1 MKKFSFSLDTVLDY
15 KGQVLES
22 KQNEHGKA
30 MAAQNEQE
38 KIIIK
43 LKSQYHTYKEEL
55 NEKRKQGLTVIE
67 AISYES
73 YMNHL
78 DSMIRIENEKLEDL
92 KEYQEQKRGE
102 VVEAKKETSTIEKLK
117 DKKKKEYDKIFLKKD
132 ELFIEE
138 FVSNSMASGKNWKT
152 S

>member
-15 KGQVLES
+15 KDQILES

-92 KEYQEQKRGE
+92 KEYQEQKRAE
-102 VVEAKKETSTIEKLK
+102 VVEAKKETATIEKLK
-117 DKKKKEYDKIFLKKD
+117 DKKRLEYDKMLLKKD

-138 FVSNSMASGKNWKT
+138 FVSNTMASGK
-152 S
+152 

>member
-43 LKSQYHTYKEEL
+43 LKPP
-55 NEKRKQGLTVIE
+55 
-67 AISYES
+67 
-73 YMNHL
+73 
-78 DSMIRIENEKLEDL
+78 
-92 KEYQEQKRGE
+92 
-102 VVEAKKETSTIEKLK
+102 
-117 DKKKKEYDKIFLKKD
+117 F
-132 ELFIEE
+132 
-138 FVSNSMASGKNWKT
+138 NSMRWL
-152 S
+152 

>member
-22 KQNEHGKA
+22 KQNEHGRA
-30 MAAQNEQE
+30 LAAQTQQE
-38 KIIIK
+38 KLITT
-43 LKSQYHTYKEEL
+43 LRSEYLSYKEEL

-138 FVSNSMASGKNWKT
+138 FVSNSMASGKN
-152 S
+152 

>member
-1 MKKFSFSLDTVLDY
+1 M
-15 KGQVLES
+15 
-22 KQNEHGKA
+22 
-30 MAAQNEQE
+30 
-38 KIIIK
+38 
-43 LKSQYHTYKEEL
+43 
-55 NEKRKQGLTVIE
+55 IE

-138 FVSNSMASGKNWKT
+138 FVSNSMASGKN
-152 S
+152 

>member
-138 FVSNSMASGKNWKT
+138 FVSNSMASGKN
-152 S
+152 

>member
-15 KGQVLES
+15 KDQILES

-138 FVSNSMASGKNWKT
+138 FVSNSMASGKN
-152 S
+152 

>member
-22 KQNEHGKA
+22 KQNEHGRA
-30 MAAQNEQE
+30 LAAQTQQE
-38 KIIIK
+38 KLVTK
-43 LKSQYHTYKEEL
+43 LRSEYLSYKEEL

>member
-22 KQNEHGKA
+22 KQNEHGRA
-30 MAAQNEQE
+30 LAAQTQQE
-38 KIIIK
+38 KLITK
-43 LKSQYHTYKEEL
+43 LRSEYLSYKEEL

-92 KEYQEQKRGE
+92 KEYQEQ
-102 VVEAKKETSTIEKLK
+102 TSTIEKLK

-138 FVSNSMASGKNWKT
+138 FVSNSMASGKN
-152 S
+152 

>member
-43 LKSQYHTYKEEL
+43 LKSKYHTYKEEL

-102 VVEAKKETSTIEKLK
+102 VVEAKKETATIEKLK
-117 DKKKKEYDKIFLKKD
+117 DKKRLEYDKMLLKKD

-138 FVSNSMASGKNWKT
+138 FVSNTMASGK
-152 S
+152 